1 MFVKRESIFFCK
13 RRAEDSQPHGYH
25 MDEESSMS
33 NLTDGDI

>member
-1 MFVKRESIFFCK
+1 MIVKRKSIFLCK
-13 RRAEDSQPHGYH
+13 SGTEDSQPHGYH